1 MAMNQ
6 VRVRTL
12 RERLA
17 NLKLNIEK
25 YKIMD
30 NIKNTFNNIPYVIL
44 VLLFYYFVFSNIK
57 ISL

>member
-25 YKIMD
+25 CKIMD

-44 VLLFYYFVFSNIK
+44 VLLFYYIVFSNIK